1 MDTSFDI
8 KEPLSYSVVPVI
20 ILAILFVGG
29 GIFFLAVLFK
39 NIKNNSSK
47 NIKVVDLKP
56 EKIINIKRKYVG
68 ELEKIYNAYNLGKLD
83 VRSAYQKM
91 SICVRKFV
99 FEMTG
104 IKVQNYTLQDIK
116 KLNMPALE
124 ALISDFY
131 NPEFNKNATANFEMS
146 IMNTKRVIEEWN

>member
-47 NIKVVDLKP
+47 NIKVVELKP

-99 FEMTG
+99 FEITG

-131 NPEFNKNATANFEMS
+131 NPEFNKNATANFEM
-146 IMNTKRVIEEWN
+146 